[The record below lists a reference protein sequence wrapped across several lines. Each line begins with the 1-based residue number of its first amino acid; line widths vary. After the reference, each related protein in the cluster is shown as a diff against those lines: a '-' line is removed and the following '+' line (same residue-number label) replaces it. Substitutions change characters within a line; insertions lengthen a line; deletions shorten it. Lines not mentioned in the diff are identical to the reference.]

1 MQQNLTEYSI
11 NELSIRDGRKSKDI
25 WVAYKGKIYDVSTSD
40 LFEDGDHYGHLAGQD
55 LTLEMEDAPHLDD
68 VLDNFPL
75 VGILI

>member
-1 MQQNLTEYSI
+1 MANASSELLSTKYNFKNLASASGNLI
-11 NELSIRDGRKSKDI
+11 KL
-25 WVAYKGKIYDVSTSD
+25 TSD